1 MTPPLASSDPERF
14 WAELL
19 SADPG
24 RIREALRDLA
34 TEGRTRG
41 HEHLRQMATGEGW
54 QRVQQDRV
62 LAALTAIE
70 ESGGETP

>member
-1 MTPPLASSDPERF
+1 VTPRLASSDPERF

-34 TEGRTRG
+34 MEERSRV
-41 HEHLRQMATGEGW
+41 HKHLRQMATGEGW
-54 QRVQQDRV
+54 HPVQQDRAR
-62 LAALTAIE
+62 AALTAIE
-70 ESGGETP
+70 EWDGETP